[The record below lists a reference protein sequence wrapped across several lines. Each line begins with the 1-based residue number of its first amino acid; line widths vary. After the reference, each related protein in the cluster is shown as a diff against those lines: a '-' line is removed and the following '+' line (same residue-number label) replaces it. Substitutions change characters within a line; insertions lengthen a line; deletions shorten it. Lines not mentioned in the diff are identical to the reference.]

1 MPTHALSA
9 AIPEGLVGIDLLD
22 ADVDSL
28 VLDVFVASPPAQ
40 KEHIIA
46 QLVGKI
52 YRDAPLIEAALQAA
66 QVPLIHANSLPDAVQ
81 RAARLAKV
89 GEAVLLSPACA
100 SWDMFDGYA
109 HRAQVFCEAVQALAE
124 RGDLQ
129 EDLA

>member
-52 YRDAPLIEAALQAA
+52 YRDAPLIERSHLLEHLLK
-66 QVPLIHANSLPDAVQ
+66 PLGVLSFLTVANGIFARFRFHSEWPQLKVQ
-81 RAARLAKV
+81 PRVSRILCKRR
-89 GEAVLLSPACA
+89 
-100 SWDMFDGYA
+100 D
-109 HRAQVFCEAVQALAE
+109 
-124 RGDLQ
+124 
-129 EDLA
+129 